1 MRLARAFG
9 LVVCFG
15 GLFSLTGCGGNKPLP
30 KELGPLFP
38 VQGKVSLD
46 GKLLRGG
53 NVTFFALDH
62 DVKICQPEGLIDSDG
77 NYTVSS
83 YGQNGAPAGKYRVT
97 VLPGSNDKSI
107 DLAVDDVYQSWENS
121 PLTVTV
127 TENPPAGAYDLKLK
141 KSPSKR

>member
-1 MRLARAFG
+1 MRLAAGFG
-9 LVVCFG
+9 LLVGVAGLCSVV
-15 GLFSLTGCGGNKPLP
+15 GCSGNKPLP

-38 VQGKVSLD
+38 VQGKVTLD

-62 DVKICQPEGLIDSDG
+62 DVKICQPEGLIDPDG

-83 YGQNGAPAGKYRVT
+83 YGQSGAPAGKYRVT
-97 VLPGSNDKSI
+97 VLPGSHDKSM
-107 DLAVDDVYQSWENS
+107 DLAVDDTYQSWENS

-141 KSPSKR
+141 KSLNKR